1 MKTIIVTGVAGFVGF
16 HVAKALLKKKIR
28 VIGIDNLNNYYSIKL
43 KKKRLLFLEKYKNF
57 NFYKVDLTNLNTL
70 ENIIKNKNIYQIYHF
85 AAQAGVRYSISN
97 PSKYLNSNVISFFNI
112 LEICK
117 KFKIKKLIYASSSS
131 VYGDSDHFPL
141 RESQLLKPKN
151 FYAMTKKNN
160 EEMAD
165 IYSKFYNINIIGL
178 RLFSIY
184 GEWGRPD
191 MFIFKMIDSFYRKKI
206 FHLYNY
212 GDHVRDFTYISDAVS
227 MILKINFPK
236 KISHNIFNICSSK
249 GIEIKR
255 VVQIIT
261 DLIGVPIIKKVNF
274 QKADVYKTF
283 GSNKKILK
291 LTKFNKF
298 TKIEKGINN
307 VVNWYKNYYKKL

>member
-1 MKTIIVTGVAGFVGF
+1 M
-16 HVAKALLKKKIR
+16 
-28 VIGIDNLNNYYSIKL
+28 
-43 KKKRLLFLEKYKNF
+43 
-57 NFYKVDLTNLNTL
+57 
-70 ENIIKNKNIYQIYHF
+70 
-85 AAQAGVRYSISN
+85 
-97 PSKYLNSNVISFFNI
+97 
-112 LEICK
+112 
-117 KFKIKKLIYASSSS
+117 FKIKKLIYASSSS
-131 VYGDSDHFPL
+131 VYGDSDYFPL
-141 RESQLLKPKN
+141 RETQLLKPKN

-206 FHLYNY
+206 FYLYNY

-227 MILKINFPK
+227 IILKINFPK

-249 GIEIKR
+249 AIEIKK
-255 VVQIIT
+255 VIQIIT
-261 DLIGVPIIKKVNF
+261 NLIGVPMIKKVNF
-274 QKADVYKTF
+274 QEADVYKTF

-291 LTKFNKF
+291 FTKFNKF
-298 TKIEKGINN
+298 TKIEKGIKN

>member
-1 MKTIIVTGVAGFVGF
+1 MKTIVITGVAGFVGF
-16 HVAKALLKKKIR
+16 HLAKALLKKKIR
-28 VIGIDNLNNYYSIKL
+28 VIGIDNINNYYSIKL
-43 KKKRLLFLEKYKNF
+43 KKKRLSFLEKYKNF
-57 NFYKVDLTNLNTL
+57 NFYKVDLRNLIAL
-70 ENIIKNKNIYQIYHF
+70 EKIIENKNIYQIYHF

-97 PSKYLNSNVISFFNI
+97 PSKYLNSNIISFFNI

-117 KFKIKKLIYASSSS
+117 MFKIKKLIYASSSS
-131 VYGDSDHFPL
+131 VYGDSDYFPL
-141 RESQLLKPKN
+141 RETQLLKPKN

-206 FHLYNY
+206 FYLYNY

-227 MILKINFPK
+227 IILKINFPK

-249 GIEIKR
+249 AIEIKK
-255 VVQIIT
+255 VIQIIT
-261 DLIGVPIIKKVNF
+261 NLIGVPMIKKVNF
-274 QKADVYKTF
+274 QEADVYKTF

-291 LTKFNKF
+291 FTKFNKF
-298 TKIEKGINN
+298 TKIEKGIKN

>member
-1 MKTIIVTGVAGFVGF
+1 MKTIVVTGVAGFVGF
-16 HVAKALLKKKIR
+16 HLAKALLKKKIR
-28 VIGIDNLNNYYSIKL
+28 VIGIDNINNYYSIKL

-57 NFYKVDLTNLNTL
+57 NFYKIDLTNLIAL

-97 PSKYLNSNVISFFNI
+97 PSKYLNSNIISFFNV

-131 VYGDSDHFPL
+131 VYGDSDYFPL

-206 FHLYNY
+206 FYLYNY
-212 GDHVRDFTYISDAVS
+212 GDHIRDFTYISDAVS
-227 MILKINFPK
+227 MILKINFSK

-249 GIEIKR
+249 ATEIKK
-255 VVQIIT
+255 VIQIIT
-261 DLIGVPIIKKVNF
+261 ELIGVPIIKKVNF
-274 QKADVYKTF
+274 QEADVYKTF

-291 LTKFNKF
+291 FTKFNKF

-307 VVNWYKNYYKKL
+307 VVKWYKNYYKKL

>member
-1 MKTIIVTGVAGFVGF
+1 MKTIVITGVAGFVGF
-16 HVAKALLKKKIR
+16 HLAKALLKKKIR
-28 VIGIDNLNNYYSIKL
+28 VIGIDNINNYYSIKL

-57 NFYKVDLTNLNTL
+57 NFYKVDLRNLIAL
-70 ENIIKNKNIYQIYHF
+70 EKIIENKNIYQIYHF

-97 PSKYLNSNVISFFNI
+97 PSKYLNSNIISFFNI

-117 KFKIKKLIYASSSS
+117 MFKIKKLIYASSSS
-131 VYGDSDHFPL
+131 VYGDSDYFPL
-141 RESQLLKPKN
+141 RETQLLKPKN

-206 FHLYNY
+206 FYLYNY

-227 MILKINFPK
+227 IILKINFPK

-249 GIEIKR
+249 AIEIKK
-255 VVQIIT
+255 VIQIIT
-261 DLIGVPIIKKVNF
+261 NLIGVPMIKKVNF
-274 QKADVYKTF
+274 QEADVYKTF

-291 LTKFNKF
+291 FTKFNKF
-298 TKIEKGINN
+298 TKIEKGIKN

>member
-1 MKTIIVTGVAGFVGF
+1 
-16 HVAKALLKKKIR
+16 
-28 VIGIDNLNNYYSIKL
+28 
-43 KKKRLLFLEKYKNF
+43 
-57 NFYKVDLTNLNTL
+57 
-70 ENIIKNKNIYQIYHF
+70 
-85 AAQAGVRYSISN
+85 
-97 PSKYLNSNVISFFNI
+97 LNSNIISFFNV

-131 VYGDSDHFPL
+131 VYGDSDYFPL
-141 RESQLLKPKN
+141 RETQLLKPKN

-206 FHLYNY
+206 FYLYNY

-227 MILKINFPK
+227 IILKINFPK

-249 GIEIKR
+249 AIEIKK
-255 VVQIIT
+255 VIQIIT
-261 DLIGVPIIKKVNF
+261 NLIGVPMIKKVNF
-274 QKADVYKTF
+274 QEADVYKTF

-291 LTKFNKF
+291 FTKFNKF

-307 VVNWYKNYYKKL
+307 VIKWYKNYYKKL